1 MAQALPDDDATAP
14 GDAPLGEVVD
24 RLARA
29 EQDLVEY
36 RPESYLD
43 TRKK

>member
-29 EQDLVEY
+29 ESSCCSSSKISSTQ
-36 RPESYLD
+36 
-43 TRKK
+43 